1 MTDKIKIHGKAS
13 RQGADK
19 FVLIWHHGGY
29 ISGDDWVVS
38 SHYCRAKN
46 LILGLVKIAGRNKL
60 LYSFKI
66 DGIWEPQGIID
77 DTGDYE
83 KSRKAAFK
91 HFFKNKLL
99 KLQDDFNI
107 FPVLDE

>member
-1 MTDKIKIHGKAS
+1 MADKIKIHGKAS
-13 RQGADK
+13 SQGADK
-19 FVLIWHHGGY
+19 FVLI
-29 ISGDDWVVS
+29 WVVS

>member
-1 MTDKIKIHGKAS
+1 MSGKIKMHSK
-13 RQGADK
+13 RADK
-19 FVLIWHHGGY
+19 FVLIWHKGGY
-29 ISGDDWVVS
+29 ISGFDWVVS
-38 SHYCRAKN
+38 SNYCRSKN
-46 LILGLVKIAGRNKL
+46 LILGLVKIEGRAKL

-66 DGIWEPQGIID
+66 GGIWEPQGIID

-83 KSRKAAFK
+83 KNRKAAFK
-91 HFFKNKLL
+91 HFFKKLL